1 MSSHSDDLDRPPSQ
15 RGPVLPEQRWQDDDA
30 LAADLAGAVRETPT
44 ADRVAA
50 AAASAFRAH
59 RGMLALRDEL
69 AADLL
74 LLTLAHDSSLAGAAA
89 GVRDRTGRPSR
100 TLVFEGDGVGV
111 EVEVTADAVE
121 GQLVPARP
129 GRVVLRGPEG
139 ALAAA
144 DTDEVGYF
152 RLTVRPEGPARLMC
166 ESAEGTCVTPW
177 LTW

>member
-1 MSSHSDDLDRPPSQ
+1 MSSHSDDLDRTPTQ
-15 RGPVLPEQRWQDDDA
+15 RGRVHDEQRWQDDDV
-30 LAADLAGAVRETPT
+30 LAADLASAVREAWTVE
-44 ADRVAA
+44 RVAA
-50 AAASAFRAH
+50 AAESAFRAH
-59 RGMLALRDEL
+59 HAVLALRDEL

-74 LLTLAHDSSLAGAAA
+74 LLSLVHDSSLAGAAA

-129 GRVVLRGPEG
+129 GRVVLRGPDG
-139 ALAAA
+139 DLAAV

-152 RLTVRPEGPARLMC
+152 RLAVRPEGPVRVLC
-166 ESAEGTCVTPW
+166 ESAEATCVTPW